1 MSSPY
6 YIWPMHDF
14 NYIRPTSLEQALAF
28 LSNANG
34 EVRPLA
40 GGTDLIPQMKEGVKT
55 PPWVMDIKAIPEMN
69 RLEFDLQGALH
80 LGAAVSCSD
89 IASTPEVGEKFP
101 LLRQTTS
108 LIGGLQ
114 IQYRASVGG
123 NICNAAPSADSAAAL
138 LCYGATIHI
147 AGPKGER
154 KVPVENFFSGPGK
167 TVLSPQELVV
177 EIELPAPPSRS
188 AGFYM
193 RFTPREEMDIAIAG
207 VASFITLNGKGKR
220 CKEARIALSAVAP
233 TPWRARKAEAILSGK
248 ILTADI
254 LEQASQQAA
263 AEAQTISDI
272 RGSAEYRRHLVQV
285 LTRRTLESCLQI
297 LNLPLE

>member
-1 MSSPY
+1 
-6 YIWPMHDF
+6 MHDF

-28 LSNANG
+28 LSNADG

-138 LCYGATIHI
+138 LCYGATIRI

-188 AGFYM
+188 AGLYM

-207 VASFITLNGKGKR
+207 VASFITLNGRGKR

-263 AEAQTISDI
+263 AEAQPISDI